1 MTSIV
6 SSLPCQFVK
15 LSEDV
20 TSNNLPKLNEG
31 DPLSDEV
38 SSMDNSSWD
47 SSLEGVLFVYNFD
60 GVLILRIP

>member
-1 MTSIV
+1 MTSID

-20 TSNNLPKLNEG
+20 TSNKLPKLNKG